1 MIDIWGKGRENF
13 YHIHNCLQEIVDR
26 QYSGRYTSAF
36 LGRNKVYSGYLIRLE
51 KKRDDSEYVDV
62 GRSPT
67 NNDEAGSRV

>member
-1 MIDIWGKGRENF
+1 M
-13 YHIHNCLQEIVDR
+13 DR

-62 GRSPT
+62 GRSST